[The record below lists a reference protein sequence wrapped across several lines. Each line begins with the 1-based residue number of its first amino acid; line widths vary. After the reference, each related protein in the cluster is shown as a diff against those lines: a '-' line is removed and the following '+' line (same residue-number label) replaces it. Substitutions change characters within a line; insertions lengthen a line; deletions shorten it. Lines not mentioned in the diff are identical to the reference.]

1 MPFSSSPQAALR
13 ASWEANAPLWTE
25 AVREGRIS
33 SRKAATDAAIVEAI
47 LDGLPMGGRVLDVG
61 CGEGWLARAL
71 HQLGV
76 HVHGIDGSAALIAA
90 AQASGA
96 GTFDLTDYELAA
108 DDPVRLGGPYDVAVF
123 NFALLDDDAVPILR
137 AARHQLDIGGRVL
150 IQTVHPLSQ
159 KGPYADGWRRESFS
173 DIGDGFTP
181 MPWYFRT
188 LSSWIRTIWS
198 SGLTVTDLREPT
210 HTETDKPLSLLWTA
224 ESESAG

>member
-13 ASWEANAPLWTE
+13 ASWEANASLWTE

-47 LDGLPMGGRVLDVG
+47 LDGLPMGGQVLDVG

-76 HVHGIDGSAALIAA
+76 RVRGIDGCSSLIAA
-90 AQASGA
+90 AQAQGH
-96 GTFDLTDYELAA
+96 GTFDLVDYELAA
-108 DDPVRLGGPYDVAVF
+108 KAPERLGGPYDVAVF

-137 AARHQLDIGGRVL
+137 AARERLDIGGRVL
-150 IQTVHPLSQ
+150 IQTVHPLSLEP
-159 KGPYADGWRRESFS
+159 PYSDGWRRESFS
-173 DIGDGFTP
+173 DIGAGFTP

-188 LSSWIRTIWS
+188 LSSWIRTFRS

-210 HTETDKPLSLLWTA
+210 HRDTGETLSLLWTA
-224 ESESAG
+224 ESA